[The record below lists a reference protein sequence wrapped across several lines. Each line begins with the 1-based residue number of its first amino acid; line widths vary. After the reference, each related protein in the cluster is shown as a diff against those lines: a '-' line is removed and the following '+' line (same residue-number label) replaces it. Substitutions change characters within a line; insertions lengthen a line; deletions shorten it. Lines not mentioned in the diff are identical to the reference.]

1 VGYQNTI
8 VDSLYPPNTV
18 PFRLVR
24 AAGGLA
30 GYAHGAGAN
39 FAADLALEN
48 VDFVEVNDL
57 NAMEPLYRAWNC
69 GSRVV
74 ASAGE
79 DAFPNFY
86 RSYIIGSNRV
96 YVKTGK
102 RLDYDE
108 WIADFRAGHAFV
120 SSGPL
125 VFFTL
130 EGKGPGEDI
139 GLAPSH
145 HQLHAAVEV
154 ESITPIETVELLC
167 NNRVIDAGKL
177 SDQPLRY
184 RFVVAAIWY
193 SSCSSRSAAHRLTG
207 ETVAVHIPASSR
219 RLSMRSSA
227 SRYNS
232 RISWRPF
239 SLFQAERANAW
250 FRVLSMHSIKDSAS
264 CLGRTGCPLTL
275 THTGIMAAKGWPPD
289 RGGVHTHS
297 ALAPHSSRRD
307 PQSPSSHERNHS

>member
-1 VGYQNTI
+1 
-8 VDSLYPPNTV
+8 
-18 PFRLVR
+18 VR

-39 FAADLALEN
+39 FAGDLALEN

-57 NAMEPLYRAWNC
+57 NAMEPLYWAWNC
-69 GSRVV
+69 GSRIV
-74 ASAGE
+74 ASADE

-86 RSYIIGSNRV
+86 RSYIIGSNRG
-96 YVKTGK
+96 YVNTGK

-125 VFFTL
+125 LFFTL

-184 RFVVAAIWY
+184 RFETTV
-193 SSCSSRSAAHRLTG
+193 TG
-207 ETVAVHIPASSR
+207 
-219 RLSMRSSA
+219 
-227 SRYNS
+227 
-232 RISWRPF
+232 
-239 SLFQAERANAW
+239 
-250 FRVLSMHSIKDSAS
+250 
-264 CLGRTGCPLTL
+264 
-275 THTGIMAAKGWPPD
+275 D
-289 RGGVHTHS
+289 RGGCYAVRVRS
-297 ALAPHSSRRD
+297 AYARHPIRR
-307 PQSPSSHERNHS
+307 PSLRGHYAGVGERQRAAGSAQARRGILYRMHGQHPEPGVGALSLE